1 MTTRPHLTIIS
12 ALMLA
17 AVLTACAGEPGDQQA
32 GPEAVEAGSPVE
44 IEMHDIGFDKTTLT
58 VAATTEVEFEFTNTG
73 KIPHDAFIGDHA
85 AQLEHD
91 AEMAE
96 MATMTSMDMGHGDGT
111 DEQAITVEPGAS
123 GSLTYTFDTPGT
135 YEIGCHQPGH
145 YAAGMTI
152 TVIVT

>member
-1 MTTRPHLTIIS
+1 
-12 ALMLA
+12 
-17 AVLTACAGEPGDQQA
+17 
-32 GPEAVEAGSPVE
+32 
-44 IEMHDIGFDKTTLT
+44 
-58 VAATTEVEFEFTNTG
+58 
-73 KIPHDAFIGDHA
+73 
-85 AQLEHD
+85 
-91 AEMAE
+91 
-96 MATMTSMDMGHGDGT
+96 MATMTSMDMGHGHGT